1 LKAAEPTDRIPPG
14 RYVLF
19 CAIAVIG
26 CAVDLGTKQAV
37 FAWRGPP
44 PPIGPSNNV
53 WWLIEPYVGI
63 ETAVN
68 IGALFG
74 LGAGAGRYFA
84 LLSIVAAVGILV
96 WLFRFGAAKDA
107 WLTVALAC
115 VMAGIFGNLYD
126 RMGFWH
132 ETGMPVSW
140 QSGVRDWILL
150 RFGNFTWPNFNIAD
164 SMLVCGAAMLMWQ
177 AITDSTVKSADRTTE
192 SATA

>member
-1 LKAAEPTDRIPPG
+1 M
-14 RYVLF
+14 LF
-19 CAIAVIG
+19 FAISVIG

-44 PPIGPSNNV
+44 PPVGPSHNE

-68 IGALFG
+68 TGALFG

-84 LLSIVAAVGILV
+84 LLSIVAAIGILV
-96 WLFRFGAAKDA
+96 WLFRYGAAQDR
-107 WLTVALAC
+107 WLTLALGC

-126 RMGFWH
+126 RMGFWY
-132 ETGMPVSW
+132 ETGMPMAW
-140 QSGVRDWILL
+140 QSGVRDWILF
-150 RFGNFTWPNFNIAD
+150 RYGGYTWPNFNIAD

-177 AITDSTVKSADRTTE
+177 ALMDSSAKPAVGTAE
-192 SATA
+192 STAK

>member
-1 LKAAEPTDRIPPG
+1 MKAADPTDRVPLR

-19 CAIAVIG
+19 FAIAAIG
-26 CAVDLGTKQAV
+26 CGVDLGTKQAV
-37 FAWRGPP
+37 FSWRGPP
-44 PPIGPSNNV
+44 PPVGPANNE
-53 WWLIEPYVGI
+53 WWLIPPYVGI

-84 LLSIVAAVGILV
+84 LLSVAAAIGILV
-96 WLFRFGAAKDA
+96 WLFRFGAARDR

-126 RMGFWH
+126 RMGFWY
-132 ETGMPVSW
+132 ETGMPVQW
-140 QSGVRDWILL
+140 QSGVRDWILF
-150 RFGNFTWPNFNIAD
+150 RYGTYTWPNFNVAD

-177 AITDSTVKSADRTTE
+177 AITESKEKSNG
-192 SATA
+192 TAVEPDAE